1 MTQPDDRTPAIPDAV
16 KSFVQHDLVAWGG
29 LAIGALGLCLSILS
43 LYLQS
48 KEDRDVTVVAA
59 DRGSTGTNIR
69 LGITYR
75 NAGDI
80 TEVVTDT
87 VLTIV
92 NSDGKTDFYRVN
104 LDPCLEPVILPADSA
119 LHRAYS
125 VKVPLFARPIPAQEN
140 RIPQRLLLEVYTS
153 SNGYSPIRT
162 TFTAGFLYREPK
174 KGLVR
179 LTDIVT
185 RPKQLR
191 LRGLFGASDYDEVRK
206 LPRSSTCSA
215 GAL

>member
-1 MTQPDDRTPAIPDAV
+1 MTEPADQTPEIPDAV
-16 KSFVQHDLVAWGG
+16 KSFIKHDLVAWGG
-29 LAIGALGLCLSILS
+29 LVIGALGLFLSIVS

-59 DRGSTGTNIR
+59 DRGSTPTDIR

-92 NSDGKTDFYRVN
+92 NSDGKKDFYRVN
-104 LDPCLEPVILPADSA
+104 LDPCLEPVILPPDSA

-125 VKVPLFARPIPAQEN
+125 VRVPLFARPLQAQEGG
-140 RIPQRLLLEVYTS
+140 IPQRMLLEVYTS
-153 SNGYSPIRT
+153 SGGYSPLRT
-162 TFTAGFLYREPK
+162 TFTAGILYREPK
-174 KGLVR
+174 NGLIR
-179 LTDIVT
+179 LTDIVS

-191 LRGLFGASDYDEVRK
+191 LSGLLGASDYNTVRK
-206 LPRSSTCSA
+206 LPRSSTCNA